1 MHSTRRKL
9 LAVDLALAENNDKLK
24 LLEVFEKLTALE
36 IELFEK
42 AFKSKDLE
50 RANLYFE
57 VARIVKDLEELL

>member
-1 MHSTRRKL
+1 MPSTRRKL
-9 LAVDLALAENNDKLK
+9 LALDLALAENNDKFK
-24 LLEVFEKLTALE
+24 LLEVFKKLTALE